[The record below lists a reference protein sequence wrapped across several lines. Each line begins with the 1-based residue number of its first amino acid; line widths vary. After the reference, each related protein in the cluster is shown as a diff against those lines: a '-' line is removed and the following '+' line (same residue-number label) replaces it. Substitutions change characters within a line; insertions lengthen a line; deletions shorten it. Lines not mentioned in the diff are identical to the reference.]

1 MPNESF
7 AKTVQAFI
15 DEIRKQNGGTTFT
28 DDPNAKDLCKLV
40 YLGWPKLVMHGPRGL
55 YNLFLKTTHMVDPE
69 YRALKIMEHLE
80 RPWSLDVYWEKIFFP
95 TLNAKSGRAGRTTD
109 RSLTNNEIPEL
120 IKALEEIMLK
130 ENLIWFGPRFV
141 EALTQIKKEGLVFQA
156 ECDRADEA
164 MRRVEHMPT

>member
-1 MPNESF
+1 MPNVSF

-15 DEIRKQNGGTTFT
+15 DETRKQNGSTTFT

-40 YLGWPKLVMHGPRGL
+40 YLGWLKPVMHGLKGL
-55 YNLFLKTTHMVDPE
+55 YNLFLKTKHMADPE
-69 YRALKIMEHLE
+69 YRALEILKQLE
-80 RPWSLDVYWEKIFFP
+80 RSRPLDEYWEKIFFP

-120 IKALEEIMLK
+120 VKALEEAMLK
-130 ENLIWFGPRFV
+130 ENLTWYGPYFI
-141 EALTQIKKEGLVFQA
+141 EALTQIKREGLVFQA